1 MITRR
6 AEQLR
11 REAEGLL
18 AGTGTLLPPDDDRRL
33 RELAADLLKEAEK
46 IEAYWLSSED

>member
-18 AGTGTLLPPDDDRRL
+18 AGTGTLPPDDDRRL

>member
-18 AGTGTLLPPDDDRRL
+18 VGRGTLPPDDDRRL

>member
-18 AGTGTLLPPDDDRRL
+18 TGMGMLPPDDDRRL

>member
-18 AGTGTLLPPDDDRRL
+18 AGMGALAPDDDRRL
-33 RELAADLLKEAEK
+33 RQLAADMLEEAEK